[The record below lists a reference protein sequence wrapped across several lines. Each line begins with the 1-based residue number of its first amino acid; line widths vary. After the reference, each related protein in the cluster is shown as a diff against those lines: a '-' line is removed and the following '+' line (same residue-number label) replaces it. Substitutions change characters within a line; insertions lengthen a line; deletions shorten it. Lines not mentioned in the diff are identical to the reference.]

1 MRLILYSIFTMLG
14 MCVIYTHVKSQDRDS
29 TLINLSESNIRVCNV
44 RPTFFEM
51 SVRTLPAINQYPV
64 ATNVTDGRFKSNKLY
79 NFKLN
84 VPIILSQKLDII
96 SQLRYKN
103 EELNLGG
110 FSEVNEKE
118 IHFDNLGMSIM
129 FKYKFDNTYFIAGH
143 LGGFFKADGSIAPE
157 QIVI

>member
-1 MRLILYSIFTMLG
+1 MFG
-14 MCVIYTHVKSQDRDS
+14 MCLISTHVNSQDRDS
-29 TLINLSESNIRVCNV
+29 TILNLSKSGIRVCDV

-51 SVRTLPAINQYPV
+51 SVRTLPAINHYPV
-64 ATNVTDGRFKSNKLY
+64 ATNIADGRFKSNRLY
-79 NFKLN
+79 TIKLN
-84 VPIILSQKLDII
+84 MPVILSQKLDII

-129 FKYKFDNTYFIAGH
+129 FKYKFDNTYF
-143 LGGFFKADGSIAPE
+143 
-157 QIVI
+157 V